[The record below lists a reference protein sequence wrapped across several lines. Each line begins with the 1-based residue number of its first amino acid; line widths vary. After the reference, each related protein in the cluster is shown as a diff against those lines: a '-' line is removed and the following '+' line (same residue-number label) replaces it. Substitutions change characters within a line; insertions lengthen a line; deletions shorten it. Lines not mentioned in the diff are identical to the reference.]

1 MYFTAC
7 PNAKEL
13 INKQKSPTFI
23 LVKQAKSSAYKPHV
37 DGIAQ
42 YQQHISQSQ
51 SNYRHKRIICYKNE
65 KNTLHSITIAR
76 YSNKTG
82 EKSCT
87 LIAIKMVTLQM
98 ATTKAMSI
106 TIDNAK
112 PKLQ

>member
-1 MYFTAC
+1 MVVRNINNTFLT
-7 PNAKEL
+7 PNQITDVNE
-13 INKQKSPTFI
+13 
-23 LVKQAKSSAYKPHV
+23 
-37 DGIAQ
+37 
-42 YQQHISQSQ
+42 
-51 SNYRHKRIICYKNE
+51 IICYKNE
-65 KNTLHSITIAR
+65 KTTLHSITIAR

-82 EKSCT
+82 EKSCA

>member
-1 MYFTAC
+1 MVLRNINNTFLN
-7 PNAKEL
+7 PNQITDVNEL
-13 INKQKSPTFI
+13 
-23 LVKQAKSSAYKPHV
+23 SATRTK
-37 DGIAQ
+37 
-42 YQQHISQSQ
+42 
-51 SNYRHKRIICYKNE
+51 

-82 EKSCT
+82 EQSCA

-106 TIDNAK
+106 TKDNAK